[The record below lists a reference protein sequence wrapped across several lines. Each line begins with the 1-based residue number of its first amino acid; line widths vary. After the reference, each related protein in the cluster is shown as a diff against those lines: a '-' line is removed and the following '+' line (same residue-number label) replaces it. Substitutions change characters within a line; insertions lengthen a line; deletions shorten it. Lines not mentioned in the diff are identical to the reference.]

1 MRSSLGFSW
10 SPLVNCLTVISV
22 LFESLQLS
30 IKCDFQSL
38 VESLGIL
45 FKHSVCLLQLFLVQD
60 FIALESRPSNLVHT
74 SFCNMYWN
82 DVVKGFES

>member
-60 FIALESRPSNLVHT
+60 FIVLESRPSNLVHT